1 MLKKN
6 IFVIIIIL
14 SSLIVYFSSMVYLM
28 KLDYM
33 PNELSRVVRYN
44 FLISTSDAH
53 NYVEIAQNIIN
64 YRTFSSSPKPPLILN
79 SFRAPG
85 YPAFVAFLVVIFG
98 SYLAVSITQIILV
111 ILTAILILK
120 MGEKLFS
127 RTAGFM
133 AAIFYILDP
142 TTIFHSLVI
151 LSDIPF
157 VFLLVL
163 IIYLLFFIR
172 PNSSGIVILSGFLL
186 GLAVL
191 FRPIGSF
198 LPILLMGF
206 YTLINA
212 KKLELK
218 KIITYVCLFMA
229 AFVITIMP
237 WLIRNKIE
245 FGVFAISSVGDS
257 NLFNLNL
264 PEYLSSIIPAKT
276 MEDIRRELYKEYKLE
291 NISNDELFSLKNV
304 QLFRSV
310 FWSYFSQN
318 PLGYIKF
325 HLIKTVPFFLN
336 SGIKT
341 VYGIIPALKSSDLPK
356 QPVATQRAMQLNLLV
371 HGKFSALLRELKN
384 NILFSLESMI
394 WLLLTLTALVSIIFI
409 KENKFLIALFL
420 ILIFYFA
427 ILTGPVSYSR
437 YRLPA
442 EPFMLLLAFVSFTK
456 VTYLFKQKF
465 QIIKNKIA
473 LDS

>member
-1 MLKKN
+1 
-6 IFVIIIIL
+6 
-14 SSLIVYFSSMVYLM
+14 MVYLM
-28 KLDYM
+28 KLDYA
-33 PNELSRVVRYN
+33 PNELSQVVRYN

-64 YRTFSSSPKPPLILN
+64 YRTFSSSLKPPLILN

-85 YPAFVAFLVVIFG
+85 YPAFVAFLSVIFG

-133 AAIFYILDP
+133 AAVFYILDP

-163 IIYLLFFIR
+163 IVYLLFFIR

-206 YTLINA
+206 YVLVNA
-212 KKLELK
+212 KKLELT
-218 KIITYVCLFMA
+218 KIITYVCLFIA
-229 AFVITIMP
+229 ALAITIMP

-264 PEYLSSIIPAKT
+264 PEYLSSIMPTKT
-276 MEDIRRELYKEYKLE
+276 MEDIRQSLYKEYKLE
-291 NISNDELFSLKNV
+291 NISNDELLSLKNV

-318 PLGYIKF
+318 PLGYVKF

-336 SGIKT
+336 SGTKT

-356 QPVATQRAMQLNLLV
+356 QPMQRAMQLNLLI
-371 HGKFSALLRELKN
+371 HGKFSALLREFKS

-394 WLLLTLTALVSIIFI
+394 WLLLTLSALVSIIFI
-409 KENKFLIALFL
+409 KENRFLIALFL
-420 ILIFYFA
+420 MLILYFA
-427 ILTGPVSYSR
+427 ILTGPASYSR

-442 EPFMLLLAFVSFTK
+442 EPFMLLLAFMSFIK
-456 VTYLFKQKF
+456 VACLFKQKF
-465 QIIKNKIA
+465 QIIKNMIA